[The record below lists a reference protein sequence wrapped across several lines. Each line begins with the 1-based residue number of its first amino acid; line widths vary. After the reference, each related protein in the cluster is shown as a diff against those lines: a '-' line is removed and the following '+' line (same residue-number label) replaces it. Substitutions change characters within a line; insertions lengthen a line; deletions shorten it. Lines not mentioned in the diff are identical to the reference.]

1 MRPHASI
8 NKQAETN
15 AGISLRSIA
24 ASSFARL
31 IAGAMLVL
39 AVLIMPVAA
48 QDPLP
53 PPPLPVDSTPLNEL
67 LTDAER
73 VSLASAK
80 SDNRKRMEAYL
91 KIGEARLNVAF
102 THAKN
107 DNAPAAV
114 KELDVYNKA
123 MAEAGKAALGQKE
136 NKRKHSKKL
145 EQTLYKHIKTLELIE
160 RNFPVERQPFAEDA
174 LKRAKDLR
182 VQALNA
188 AFAGEILKDP
198 DELEEK
204 KPPAK
209 TNPPSNQLLEPVSQL
224 NHTTRAVSLSFGR
237 GTNYLRRAWLQIQ
250 GDYLT
255 EEEDDRVREA
265 QEPDKRIK
273 VFMKIADRRLAAITG
288 VAAPAD
294 KKSQEKA
301 EQEKREWGAIPD
313 QSRAELLRHYSRAIE
328 ECIVKLE
335 DAYERNPKSSAIPKA
350 LAALRD
356 ATDKHLLILRSLTS
370 QVNGEAEDAAL
381 RNAIE
386 QAETA
391 NKGARDG
398 LK

>member
-1 MRPHASI
+1 MRPHASRD
-8 NKQAETN
+8 KYAQASN
-15 AGISLRSIA
+15 RLSLRSSA
-24 ASSFARL
+24 ASSFFRL
-31 IAGAMLVL
+31 LACAMLLL
-39 AVLIMPVAA
+39 ACAIITSAA

-53 PPPLPVDSTPLNEL
+53 PPPLPVDSTPLHKL
-67 LTDAER
+67 LTEAER
-73 VSLASAK
+73 ASIETAG
-80 SDNRKRMEAYL
+80 SDNKKLIEAYM
-91 KIGEARLNVAF
+91 KIGEARLSMAL
-102 THAKN
+102 THAKS
-107 DNAPAAV
+107 DNSPAACA
-114 KELDVYNKA
+114 ELDVYNKA
-123 MAEAGKAALGQKE
+123 MAEAGKATLGQKE

-160 RNFPVERQPFAEDA
+160 RQFPVERQPFAEDA

-188 AFAGEILKDP
+188 AFAGDILTDP
-198 DELEEK
+198 DELETK

-209 TNPPSNQLLEPVSQL
+209 TSPPSSNLLQPVSWL
-224 NHTTRAVSLSFGR
+224 RNAPRALSPSLESRLG
-237 GTNYLRRAWLQIQ
+237 YAEYQIP

-288 VAAPAD
+288 VAAPTD

-301 EQEKREWGAIPD
+301 EQEKREWGSLPD
-313 QSRAELLRHYSRAIE
+313 LSRAELLRHYSRAIE

-335 DAYERNPKSSAIPKA
+335 DAYERNPKNSAIPKA
-350 LAALRD
+350 LTALRD
-356 ATDKHLLILRSLTS
+356 ATDKHLGILRSLTA